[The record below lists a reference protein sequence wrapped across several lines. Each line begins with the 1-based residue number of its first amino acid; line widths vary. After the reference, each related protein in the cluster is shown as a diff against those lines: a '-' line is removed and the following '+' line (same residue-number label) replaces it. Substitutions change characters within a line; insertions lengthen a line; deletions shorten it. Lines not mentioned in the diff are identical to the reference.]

1 MKNFALVRNDVIDDV
16 EKFNQDDV
24 IAYLAVSSILNYRK
38 GEIDLD
44 KVSKF
49 MKSDIDN
56 AQKAIN
62 SLVEKGVL
70 NKDGNMYQLD
80 GADEIREKYEVMQN
94 ER

>member
-80 GADEIREKYEVMQN
+80 GADEIREEYEVMQN

>member
-38 GEIDLD
+38 GEIDLE

-80 GADEIREKYEVMQN
+80 GADEIREEYEVMQN

>member
-1 MKNFALVRNDVIDDV
+1 MKNFALVRNDIIDDV

-38 GEIDLD
+38 GEIDLE
-44 KVSKF
+44 KVSQF
-49 MKSDIDN
+49 MKSDINN
-56 AQKAIN
+56 AQNAIN

-80 GADEIREKYEVMQN
+80 GADEIREEYEVIQN
-94 ER
+94 R